1 MADRTPGAFAYFID
15 GQGVW
20 FINENDSKLII
31 RSDPPEVEVSPGNV
45 YPTTGSI
52 TVDEKTP
59 LLANRPQVPTKAV
72 TLTGIQPT
80 LPTPRQVDPL
90 KKAVTLAGQAPTL
103 NHTVLP
109 TADGLSIT
117 EQSVAR
123 WTGLW
128 FESDKITVTQG
139 VLKTPLVGAF
149 NFASEKPDVASP
161 PPGSSTR
168 IPKKK
173 SVTLAGAAPLAV
185 VNHVTSPPTGLPQIP
200 RRDASINIKA
210 NLVYVHPYEYPQRGQ
225 IGITGYAPDLIG
237 EGQVGVIIEGP
248 FNYGTIIRNE
258 NATTDVPK
266 NYQIDDRTGFKV
278 KVKKPLMEEYTGVLT
293 RPESFDKRS
302 EQEFLRSK
310 PERHRGAMRP
320 EPVGNE
326 RFVEDEYPDGVTQDD
341 L

>member
-1 MADRTPGAFAYFID
+1 MADRTPGKFAYFID
-15 GQGVW
+15 GKGVW

-31 RSDPPEVEVSPGNV
+31 RSDAPTAEVSPGNV

-52 TVDEKTP
+52 TVDEQTP
-59 LLANRPQVPTKAV
+59 LLPNRPEVPTKAV
-72 TLTGIQPT
+72 TLAGIRPT
-80 LPTPRQVDPL
+80 LPTPRQADPL

-109 TADGLSIT
+109 TPDSLNIT
-117 EQSVAR
+117 EKTVAR

-149 NFASEKPDVASP
+149 SLDSEKPDVSSP

-173 SVTLAGAAPLAV
+173 SVTLAGKAPLASL
-185 VNHVTSPPTGLPQIP
+185 NHVIVPAVGGTVLQGRFAFTDDLI
-200 RRDASINIKA
+200 
-210 NLVYVHPYEYPQRGQ
+210 YPNKDTL
-225 IGITGYAPDLIG
+225 GITGYAPDVIG
-237 EGQVGVIIEGP
+237 KGQVGVIIEGP
-248 FNYGTIIRNE
+248 FEYGTFIRNKT
-258 NATTDVPK
+258 ATTDVPK

-278 KVKKPLMEEYTGVLT
+278 KVKRPLVEEYTGVLT
-293 RPESFDKRS
+293 RPESLDKRS

-310 PERHRGAMRP
+310 KEQRRGAMRP

-326 RFVEDEYPDGVTQDD
+326 RMIDEEYPNGVTPDD